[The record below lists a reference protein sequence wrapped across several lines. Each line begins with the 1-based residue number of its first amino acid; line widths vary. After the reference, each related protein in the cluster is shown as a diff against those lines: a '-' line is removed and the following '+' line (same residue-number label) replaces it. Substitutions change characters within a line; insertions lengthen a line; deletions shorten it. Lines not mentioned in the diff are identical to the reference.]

1 MTQVLT
7 TKSGEEMVDLIY
19 DTGAF
24 LRGSF
29 TLSSGKPSSYY
40 FDSKLLT
47 LNPMGSYEVG
57 RYLFEKLK
65 ASEAESVGGMALG
78 AIPIVGAVTLI
89 SHLEDEPLP
98 AFFVRKEAKSHG
110 TEKRIEGNLPA
121 PGTPVAI
128 LDDVVTGGNSIMQA
142 IQAAESN
149 GNPIVAVMCILDRN
163 EGGREY
169 LKEEGHELQAMFTIE
184 DGEIQFNP

>member
-1 MTQVLT
+1 M
-7 TKSGEEMVDLIY
+7 
-19 DTGAF
+19 
-24 LRGSF
+24 
-29 TLSSGKPSSYY
+29 
-40 FDSKLLT
+40 
-47 LNPMGSYEVG
+47 
-57 RYLFEKLK
+57 FEKLK

-169 LKEEGHELQAMFTIE
+169 LKEEGHDLQAMFTIE